1 MQSVCA
7 HKVISVL
14 EYGPTAYAG
23 THNVYDWCASSR
35 GSRVY
40 HEFYSGGKT
49 ETQFS
54 VEHIGALPP
63 KNGVQF
69 EHLSIRAQAAAE
81 CTCNSKTGTLVA
93 CTSIDC
99 ILISRQWRFALTLS
113 VMESEVSRPA
123 DADALV
129 VNFEFHLNGIR
140 YVTRST
146 ERESKKKKERKRER
160 ERERKRERERDGKRE
175 RERERERRESC
186 LL

>member
-1 MQSVCA
+1 M
-7 HKVISVL
+7 
-14 EYGPTAYAG
+14 P
-23 THNVYDWCASSR
+23 
-35 GSRVY
+35 
-40 HEFYSGGKT
+40 
-49 ETQFS
+49 
-54 VEHIGALPP
+54 LPP

-81 CTCNSKTGTLVA
+81 CTCNSNTGTLLA

-140 YVTRST
+140 YVTRSP
-146 ERESKKKKERKRER
+146 ERESKKKKERE
-160 ERERKRERERDGKRE
+160 RE
-175 RERERERRESC
+175 REREREMARERERERESLREKRDLSLIMKTTC
-186 LL
+186 VLRERDLSEREVVLAQTCQRERSSSCATECAVYTSKRERRRTEREVVLL